1 MDGCMHASECTANAP
16 IISEILQQSAL
27 SKEMKDRKRTLWS
40 FCIYVF
46 PLKLQL
52 KTSFRRSYCSRFVLL
67 ACVRLKCVIQNQKG
81 AKGPYMLSAKVK
93 SNNNNNDWTH
103 CHKAFIFVCYS
114 RFIASSSTP
123 FFYLF
128 FALCFLLIALLLVLH
143 FSFFVCQAYQ
153 ACGKNREFPMHV
165 CIFICALVYLSTVC
179 YYYFRWMRFFLC
191 ICSVSVCASA
201 CLKYSILFSVYA
213 INPAECLFSLSIL
226 AAFLFGGFY
235 KLPFARVTHTAPH
248 KSGKSD
254 TSLLAFFIYFFL
266 PPHFFFLV
274 NIHMVNGGMI
284 NKVNETNTDSWKDF
298 YTHT

>member
-1 MDGCMHASECTANAP
+1 MFALFPTENHFFVLSNVVSNICMDGCMHASECTANAP

-123 FFYLF
+123 FFLFILRVVF
-128 FALCFLLIALLLVLH
+128 FAHRFAPCSPFFILCLPGLPGMWEKQRVSH
-143 FSFFVCQAYQ
+143 
-153 ACGKNREFPMHV
+153 ACM
-165 CIFICALVYLSTVC
+165 YL
-179 YYYFRWMRFFLC
+179 YMR
-191 ICSVSVCASA
+191 
-201 CLKYSILFSVYA
+201 
-213 INPAECLFSLSIL
+213 FSLSL
-226 AAFLFGGFY
+226 DCVLLLLSMNAVF
-235 KLPFARVTHTAPH
+235 
-248 KSGKSD
+248 
-254 TSLLAFFIYFFL
+254 SLHLLCLCVCLCMFEIFNFI
-266 PPHFFFLV
+266 
-274 NIHMVNGGMI
+274 
-284 NKVNETNTDSWKDF
+284 
-298 YTHT
+298 